1 MSRSTYADL
10 LNLLAGAALVAAV
23 LTLWRRKLVAIV
35 RLLAIQGAAVAAAGV
50 LIGID
55 RGSTTEILL
64 GVGALILKAGVIPLV
79 LLRVVRR
86 GSDTRETEPLVNVS
100 ASLVAAALLITIA
113 FASTRAVVSLST
125 APEAGVIPL
134 GFAIVLVGF
143 FALATRRK
151 APSQLVGFLVFENG
165 VALVAVLAAAG
176 VSSVVELGVSLDVL
190 LAVLVLQILTAR
202 MQDQF
207 QSLDLDHLQELHD

>member
-1 MSRSTYADL
+1 MSRSAYADL
-10 LNLLAGAALVAAV
+10 LNLLAGIALVAAV
-23 LTLWRRKLVAIV
+23 LTLWRRKLIAIV
-35 RLLAIQGAAVAAAGV
+35 RLLAVQGAAVAAVGI

-55 RGSTTEILL
+55 NDSATEIVLAS
-64 GVGALILKAGVIPLV
+64 GALVLKAVVIPLV
-79 LLRVVRR
+79 LLRGVRR
-86 GSDTRETEPLVNVS
+86 GSETRETEPLVNVS

-113 FASTRAVVSLST
+113 FATTRAVVSLSDS
-125 APEAGVIPL
+125 PEAGVIPI

-151 APSQLVGFLVFENG
+151 APAQLVGFLLFENG

-190 LAVLVLQILTAR
+190 LAVLVLQVLTAR

-207 QSLDLDHLQELHD
+207 DSLDLDHLQELRD

>member
-1 MSRSTYADL
+1 MSRSTYANL

-23 LTLWRRKLVAIV
+23 LTLWRRKLVTII
-35 RLLAIQGAAVAAAGV
+35 RLLAIQGAAVAATGV
-50 LIGID
+50 LIGIH
-55 RGSTTEILL
+55 RGSNTEVRLA
-64 GVGALILKAGVIPLV
+64 VGALILKTFVIPFV

-86 GSDTRETEPLVNVS
+86 GSDTRETEPLVNAS

-151 APSQLVGFLVFENG
+151 APSQLVGFLLFENG

-190 LAVLVLQILTAR
+190 LAVLVFQVLTAR
-202 MQDQF
+202 MQDKF
-207 QSLDLDHLQELHD
+207 GTLDLDHLQELRD

>member
-23 LTLWRRKLVAIV
+23 LTLWRRKLVAII
-35 RLLAIQGAAVAAAGV
+35 RLLAIQGAAVAATGL
-50 LIGID
+50 LIGVH
-55 RGSTTEILL
+55 RASSTEILL
-64 GVGALILKAGVIPLV
+64 AVGALILKAGVIPLV

-86 GSDTRETEPLVNVS
+86 GSDTRETEPLVNAS

-125 APEAGVIPL
+125 APESGVIPL

-151 APSQLVGFLVFENG
+151 APAQLVGFLLFENG

-190 LAVLVLQILTAR
+190 LAVLILQILTAR
-202 MQDQF
+202 MQEQF
-207 QSLDLDHLQELHD
+207 DSLDLDHLQELHD

>member
-64 GVGALILKAGVIPLV
+64 GVGAVMLKAGVIPLV